1 MRYRITPRAAADLE
15 EITDYLAALNPRAA
29 RQLVEDLRKAWR
41 KLQSFPYLGVR
52 RRDIAPDLRHKV
64 VGNYV
69 SLYRVTGDH
78 IEIVRIFHGSRNITA
93 KDIPG

>member
-1 MRYRITPRAAADLE
+1 MRYRITPRAALDLE

-29 RQLVEDLRKAWR
+29 QQLVEDLRKAWR
-41 KLQSFPYLGVR
+41 KLQSFPYLGSR
-52 RRDIAPDLRHKV
+52 RLDIAPDLRQKV

-69 SLYRVTGDH
+69 SLYRVTGNN

-93 KDIPG
+93 KNVSG